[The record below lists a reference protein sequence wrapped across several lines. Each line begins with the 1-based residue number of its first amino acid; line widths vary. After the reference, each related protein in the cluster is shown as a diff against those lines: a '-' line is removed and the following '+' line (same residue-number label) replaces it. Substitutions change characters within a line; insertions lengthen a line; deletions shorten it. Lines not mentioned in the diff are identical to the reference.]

1 MYRPTVRY
9 SDTYRKYIN
18 NLFRATTLDRNQILR
33 LALHAAAHS
42 TDFQQTIS
50 KYKKG
55 DVPLPLPTWDLD
67 STGLWMDNTNPT
79 EERGEHVNAN
89 ISRDRQTERV
99 TGTTTG
105 TPRKQENSD
114 RCEQPIKR
122 REGEIPTRT
131 IRVTNQ
137 GGIKH
142 VL

>member
-9 SDTYRKYIN
+9 SDTYRDYIN
-18 NLFRATTLDRNQILR
+18 SIFRATTLDRNQILR

-42 TDFQQTIS
+42 TDFQQAIS
-50 KYKKG
+50 KYKRD
-55 DVPLPLPTWDLD
+55 DVPLPLPTWNLD
-67 STGLWMDNTNPT
+67 STGFWMENTQQT
-79 EERGEHVNAN
+79 KERGVRHAN
-89 ISRDRQTERV
+89 LSRDRQTETIV
-99 TGTTTG
+99 GTTTR
-105 TPRKQENSD
+105 TPRPQTTSD

-122 REGEIPTRT
+122 REGEVPTRT